1 MQVSPHVR
9 NDQAG
14 VPFRVEVASDATSVR
29 LAMGIASANHRVA
42 AGLVSAG
49 EATFIIYYRQR
60 KGALST
66 DINYA

>member
-14 VPFRVEVASDATSVR
+14 VPFRVEVASDATSVH

-49 EATFIIYYRQR
+49 GEATFIMDNTMKLNSRI
-60 KGALST
+60 
-66 DINYA
+66 

>member
-1 MQVSPHVR
+1 MQVSPHIR

-49 EATFIIYYRQR
+49 GEATFIMDNTMKLNSRI
-60 KGALST
+60 
-66 DINYA
+66 